1 MVIATAR
8 HVDFWSH
15 PASSYLDLFIGS
27 ARAAYCK
34 WCCTKGALHSN
45 PCIVHN
51 GSNGLCIH
59 LYSVSIVS
67 LNNIEELILPGP
79 EILKVLLTKGLIDW
93 PENFHSPQEDDRKWT
108 GCSMLLTS
116 WVPLCN
122 QWASDG
128 GWSLPYIFP
137 YWLGTWFLYWNYLY
151 CCSAFLKVMYLLWVT
166 TEITAVILV
175 PGKKLAYACTSSNSL
190 TVDITHCSAW
200 EDHEK
205 ISRLAS

>member
-8 HVDFWSH
+8 HVDLWSH

-51 GSNGLCIH
+51 GSNGLCIQ

-79 EILKVLLTKGLIDW
+79 EILKVLLTKGLID
-93 PENFHSPQEDDRKWT
+93 
-108 GCSMLLTS
+108 
-116 WVPLCN
+116 
-122 QWASDG
+122 
-128 GWSLPYIFP
+128 
-137 YWLGTWFLYWNYLY
+137 
-151 CCSAFLKVMYLLWVT
+151 
-166 TEITAVILV
+166 
-175 PGKKLAYACTSSNSL
+175 
-190 TVDITHCSAW
+190 
-200 EDHEK
+200 
-205 ISRLAS
+205 